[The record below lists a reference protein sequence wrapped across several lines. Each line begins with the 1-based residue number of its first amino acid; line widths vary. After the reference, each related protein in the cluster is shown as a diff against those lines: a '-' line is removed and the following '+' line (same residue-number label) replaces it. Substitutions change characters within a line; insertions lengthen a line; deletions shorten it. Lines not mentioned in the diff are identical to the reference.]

1 METALS
7 QEILETYLP
16 YGAVYPVV
24 LAETDSTNAQL
35 KRLAAEGV
43 PEGSAVFARCQTS
56 GRGRLGRSFASP
68 PGGMYVSVL
77 WRPEACDRLFCLTAL
92 AAVAVCRALST
103 VCGVE
108 TQIKWRNDLLLG
120 GKKLCGIL
128 TELLSGSNG
137 INAAVIGIGINV
149 NTPVFAP
156 ELHGKATSLLLETGR
171 VTDENVL
178 AAALLRELGAAREA
192 LRGNCEAYMTEY
204 AAACVTVGRRVL
216 VLRGDQTRPAL
227 AIGLDDCGALRVRY
241 DDGTEETIS
250 TGEASIRNEDGDYV

>member
-1 METALS
+1 MERILS
-7 QEILETYLP
+7 FDEL
-16 YGAVYPVV
+16 
-24 LAETDSTNAQL
+24 DSTNTYL
-35 KRLAAEGV
+35 KTHCTEWPDKTVVTAE
-43 PEGSAVFARCQTS
+43 RQTA
-56 GRGRLGRSFASP
+56 GRGRYDRKWVSQA
-68 PGGMYVSVL
+68 GGLYFSVL
-77 WRPEACDRLFCLTAL
+77 IKPQSTDFLPNFTQLMAL
-92 AAVAVCRALST
+92 CVCNAAKKLGANVWL
-103 VCGVE
+103 
-108 TQIKWRNDLLLG
+108 KWPNDVLAD